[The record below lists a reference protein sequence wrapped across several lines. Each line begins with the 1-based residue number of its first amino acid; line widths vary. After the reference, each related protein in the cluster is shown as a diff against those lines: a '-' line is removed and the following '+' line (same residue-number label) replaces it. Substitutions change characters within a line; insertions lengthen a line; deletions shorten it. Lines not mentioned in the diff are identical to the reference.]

1 MKKLRVAIVGAGY
14 IANYHARAIA
24 NAGNAELV
32 LACGLPL
39 EAVEK
44 FARTHGISEVTTE
57 AKDVARRDD
66 LDAVILALPNRFHAP
81 YAALMLKSGKDVMVE
96 KPMAV
101 NLAEAR
107 MMAETAKK
115 RKRVLGV
122 GHMWRFDTEVNYIR
136 QVVQEGTIGE
146 VVKTKGYGIHVNW
159 GPAGWFTD
167 KKLAGGGALVDM
179 GVHALDTVRYI
190 MGDPKP
196 KTVFSVIRTAYGNY
210 DVDDMGL
217 TMIKWSNGAVSTI
230 ESGWWNP
237 HMDGPEA
244 STQLFGTKGYAR
256 VFPTMLKLKVA
267 DFPGEFV
274 PPMPARAEHCD
285 QVIYD
290 RQMANFLASVRSR
303 KQPSPGI
310 EVGTTIMSIL
320 DAAYL
325 SSKTGKA
332 VNLGK

>member
-1 MKKLRVAIVGAGY
+1 MKKLRVAIVGTGF
-14 IANYHARAIA
+14 IGHYHARAVA
-24 NAGNAELV
+24 NYGAELV
-32 LACGLPL
+32 VACAIPP
-39 EAVEK
+39 AVVEK
-44 FARTHGISEVTTE
+44 FAATYAIPNITCE

-66 LDAVILALPNRFHAP
+66 IDAVILSLPNKFHAP
-81 YAALMLKSGKDVMVE
+81 YAIMMLKAGKDVIVE
-96 KPMAV
+96 KPMAM
-101 NLAEAR
+101 NLAEATA
-107 MMAETAKK
+107 MAETAKQ
-115 RKRVLGV
+115 RRRVLAV
-122 GHMWRFDTEVNYIR
+122 GHMWRFDPEVNFVR
-136 QVVQEGTIGE
+136 RAVQDGEIGE
-146 VVKTKGYGIHVNW
+146 VVKTKGYGIHANW
-159 GPAGWFTD
+159 GPAGWFTQ

-196 KTVFSVIRTAYGNY
+196 RTVFSVIRTAYGDY

-256 VFPTMLKLKVA
+256 VFPTELKLKVA
-267 DFPGEFV
+267 GQPGAFI
-274 PPMPARAEHCD
+274 PPMPPRIEHCD
-285 QVIYD
+285 QGLYD
-290 RQMANFLASVRSR
+290 RQMANFLDAVKSR

-310 EVGTTIMSIL
+310 EVGMTIMKIL

-332 VNLGK
+332 VDVK